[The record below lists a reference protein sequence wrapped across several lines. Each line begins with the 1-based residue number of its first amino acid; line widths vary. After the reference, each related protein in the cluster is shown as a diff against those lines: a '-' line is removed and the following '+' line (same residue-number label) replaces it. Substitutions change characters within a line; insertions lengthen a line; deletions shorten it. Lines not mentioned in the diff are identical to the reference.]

1 MSLQPGTK
9 LERYEIRSK
18 IAEGG
23 MGEVYLAHDAR
34 LDRTVALKILPAT
47 VASDPDRMRRFVQE
61 ARLASGLNH
70 PNVAHI
76 YEIEEIEGHHFIV
89 MEYIE
94 GRTLRQHMAHR
105 QLELPE
111 TLEIGSQVAAA
122 LSAAHEMGI
131 VHRDIKPENIMVRPD
146 GYIKVLDF
154 GVAKL
159 TDQPTSATD
168 TEAPTK
174 ALVNTDPGAVLGT
187 VGYMSPEQARGAG
200 VDKRTDLWSLGVVL
214 YEMLAGRPP
223 FEAATAGDVISAILG
238 KEPPLLARYVRD
250 VPEALDWIITKA
262 LTKDREDRYQT
273 AREISGD
280 LRRLKERLQTA
291 AEIERSVAPDNASRE
306 ILSRTSTAGETT
318 GATPPP
324 ASQTGQSPSPQTA
337 SSAEYLVGEIKSHKT
352 GLIVAV
358 AALAVGLLIFAIVGI
373 IVVYKLGTGSGSSQP
388 ASSGKAATAP
398 ANMKI
403 SRLTVNGK
411 AENAAISPDGKTVV
425 YVVREGGQRSLWIR
439 QVATNSNVQIVAPT
453 ETYIGR
459 QTFSPDGNYVYY
471 YGQDKE
477 NLKGALFQVAALG
490 GTPRRILS
498 DIGSPI
504 TFSPDGTRIAFLRN
518 DNAGSGEDRLMLAN
532 VDGTNERQLTMRK
545 GDKFFGY
552 GGLGWSPDGKVIA
565 SSVGTYV
572 GGFHFKIATVD
583 VETGEQ
589 KEINSRKFSDGGR
602 ISWLAD
608 GSAMLLSAADQGAN
622 DSQIW
627 MVNYPSGETRPITHD
642 LSNYGGTSLT
652 ADSRSLVT
660 VQYDG
665 TANVWVAPAADINRG
680 KQVTSAKREGEAG
693 LAWTPD
699 NRIVY
704 SSLVSGNQDL
714 WIMNADGTNQKQL
727 TADPELDVAP
737 AVSPDGRYVVFNSMR
752 RGFPS
757 LWRMDIDGGNLKQL
771 TDQQEDY
778 RPEIS
783 PDSRWI
789 VFTSWRTGRQTLWKI
804 SIDGGQP
811 VQISDLF
818 VNTVT
823 ISPDGKSLACFWRD
837 EKPNSPLRLVLLPF
851 EGGTPTKVIDM
862 PPTSGGK
869 PLWLA
874 DGRSIGVY
882 DSRSGTPNLW
892 SQPLDGGPMKQITD
906 FKPEGLWGIDWSA
919 DGKFVAQSRGV
930 GTSDVILISDFR

>member
-1 MSLQPGTK
+1 MSLEPGTK
-9 LERYEIRSK
+9 LGRYEIRSK

-34 LDRTVALKILPAT
+34 LERTVALKILPAA

-76 YEIEEIEGHHFIV
+76 YEIEEIDGHHFIV

-111 TLEIGSQVAAA
+111 TLEIGMQVAAA

-159 TDQPTSATD
+159 TDRPTTTD

-223 FEAATAGDVISAILG
+223 FEAATAGDVISVIWG

-250 VPEALDWIITKA
+250 VPEALDWIVTKA

-291 AEIERSVAPDNASRE
+291 AEIERSVAPDSASRE
-306 ILSRTSTAGETT
+306 ILTRTSTAGGTT

-324 ASQTGQSPSPQTA
+324 APQTGQSPPPQTA

-358 AALAVGLLIFAIVGI
+358 AALALGLVIFAVVGI
-373 IVVYKLGTGSGSSQP
+373 LVVYKLGTGASSSQSAKP
-388 ASSGKAATAP
+388 GKGTTAA

-439 QVATNSNVQIVAPT
+439 QVATSSNVQIVAPT
-453 ETYIGR
+453 ESSIGR

-471 YGQDKE
+471 YGQGKE
-477 NLKGALFQVAALG
+477 NIKGALFQVPAFG

-498 DIGSPI
+498 DIGGPI
-504 TFSPDGTRIAFLRN
+504 TFSPDGSRLAFLRN
-518 DNAGSGEDRLMLAN
+518 DNAASGEDRLMLAN

-552 GGLGWSPDGKVIA
+552 GGLAWSPDGRVIA
-565 SSVGTYV
+565 SSAGTYT
-572 GGFHFKIATVD
+572 GGFHFTIVAVD
-583 VETGEQ
+583 AETGEQ
-589 KEINSRKFSDGGR
+589 KEIGSRKFADAGR

-608 GSAMLLSAADQGAN
+608 GSAMMVNAADEGAT

-627 MVNYPSGETRPITHD
+627 MVNYPSGDARRITND

-652 ADSRSLVT
+652 ADSKSLVT
-660 VQYDG
+660 VQFDG
-665 TANVWVAPAADINRG
+665 NANVWVVPASDINGG
-680 KQVTSAKREGEAG
+680 KQISSAKRDGDSG
-693 LAWTPD
+693 LCWTPD
-699 NRIVY
+699 NRIIY
-704 SSLVSGNQDL
+704 NSLASGNQDL
-714 WIMNADGTNQKQL
+714 WIMNADGTNHKQL
-727 TADPELDVAP
+727 TADPAP
-737 AVSPDGRYVVFNSMR
+737 DYAPGVSADGKYVVFNSMR
-752 RGFPS
+752 GGFPS

-771 TDQQEDY
+771 TDKQEDY
-778 RPEIS
+778 HPQLS

-789 VFTSWRTGRQTLWKI
+789 IFTSWRTGKQALWKI
-804 SIDGGQP
+804 SIDGGEP

-818 VNTVT
+818 IREAS
-823 ISPDGKSLACFWRD
+823 ISPDGKLLACFWRD
-837 EKPNSPLRLVLLPF
+837 QNPDAPARLIVLPF
-851 EGGTPTKVIDM
+851 EGGTPIKTFDM
-862 PPTSGGK
+862 PTTTIGG
-869 PLWLA
+869 PLWGDNGKTLV
-874 DGRSIGVY
+874 VY
-882 DSRSGTPNLW
+882 DNRSGTPNLW
-892 SQPLDGGPMKQITD
+892 SQSLAGGPLQPITA
-906 FKPEGLWGIDWSA
+906 FKPEGVWNADWSR
-919 DGKFVAQSRGV
+919 DGKFVALSRGTV
-930 GTSDVILISDFR
+930 TSDVILISDFR